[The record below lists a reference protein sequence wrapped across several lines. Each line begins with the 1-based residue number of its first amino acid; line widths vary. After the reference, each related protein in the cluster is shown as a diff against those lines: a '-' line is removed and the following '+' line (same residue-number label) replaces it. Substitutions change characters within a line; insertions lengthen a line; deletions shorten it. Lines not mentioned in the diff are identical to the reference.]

1 VKRPAISYA
10 RPTASTRIGNGSAL
24 LDGIDGRTA
33 GARRYR
39 EILFQLNGELKLELS
54 KAKRRMTAQQELLLR
69 RAAFLAM
76 WCENTEAKLVNGED
90 IDIDAFNVA
99 TNTLRRILTDT
110 GLPLK

>member
-1 VKRPAISYA
+1 MKRPAISYS

-24 LDGIDGRTA
+24 LDGIDGRSA

-39 EILFQLNGELKLELS
+39 ELLFRLNGELSLELS
-54 KAKRRMTAQQELLLR
+54 KTGRRATAQQDILLR

-76 WCENTEAKLVNGED
+76 WCENTEAKLVNGQD

-99 TNTLRRILTDT
+99 TNTLRRILMDA
-110 GLPLK
+110 GLPLN

>member
-1 VKRPAISYA
+1 MKRPAVAYA
-10 RPTASTRIGNGSAL
+10 KPTASTRIGNGSAL

-39 EILFQLNGELKLELS
+39 EILFRLNGELKLELS
-54 KAKRRMTAQQELLLR
+54 RVGRRMTTQQELLLR

-76 WCENTEAKLVNGED
+76 WCENIEAKLVNGED

-110 GLPLK
+110 GLPLN